1 MALTFQLLNT
11 KERGSSPKHI
21 KAMYGNTT
29 SNAITP
35 TYGTTTVWN
44 KDLAQNGSGDISDYW
59 EIQTDVG
66 KTYEMICLI
75 GSSSG
80 FYPPGRL
87 LKGFTFSHTQT
98 STASR
103 AVWLKRYG
111 AMSSD
116 DKLWSSGTLSKK
128 SDFNTHNKT
137 ATFDSNFMSH
147 LSDRDRYVKY
157 IAFQFST
164 EGGSI
169 SRKTQLIIRDFKFT
183 WVDVPS
189 GKEAL
194 ILPKLR
200 PFSERSDINAIA

>member
-1 MALTFQLLNT
+1 MAVLLNT
-11 KERGSSPKHI
+11 KARGSTPKHD
-21 KAMYGNTT
+21 KAMYGSTAHG
-29 SNAITP
+29 SSITP
-35 TYGTTTVWN
+35 SYGHTSTWSRSLNV
-44 KDLAQNGSGDISDYW
+44 NGSGDIATVWD
-59 EIQTDVG
+59 IGTDVG
-66 KTYEMICLI
+66 KTYEMIVFV
-75 GSSSG
+75 GTSSG

-87 LKGFTFSHTQT
+87 LKGFTFIHSQD

-103 AVWLKRYG
+103 AIWLKRYG

-116 DKLWSSGTLSKK
+116 DKLWSSGTMDKN
-128 SDFNTHNKT
+128 SDYDWHNKT
-137 ATFDSNFMSH
+137 ATFDPSFNNHLNSSN
-147 LSDRDRYVKY
+147 RYVKY

-169 SRKTQLIIRDFKFT
+169 SRKTTMKISNFRFNWD
-183 WVDVPS
+183 DVPY